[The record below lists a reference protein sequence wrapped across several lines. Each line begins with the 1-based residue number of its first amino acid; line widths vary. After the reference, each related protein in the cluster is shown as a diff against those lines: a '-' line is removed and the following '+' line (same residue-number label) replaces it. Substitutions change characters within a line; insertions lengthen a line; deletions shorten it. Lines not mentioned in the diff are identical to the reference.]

1 MFKSKKGGLMK
12 KVLIV
17 LVCGFM
23 MFGVMKANAQMGAYG
38 EYLGSAAA
46 GFGGGVNFGM
56 VKVGAHFSGW
66 GVSVGGGVNV
76 PVAKLM
82 DNKLDLAVD
91 AQFHYSFLG
100 IWSIPAGVTV
110 DYKITDKMSVF
121 GGGGV
126 DIYNWGGVL
135 GGLYSSYLA
144 TAGVSTIGV
153 GASYQFGVKYAL

>member
-126 DIYNWGGVL
+126 DISTGAEYWVDYTAHILLQPVYQQSVL
-135 GGLYSSYLA
+135 EHPISS
-144 TAGVSTIGV
+144 V
-153 GASYQFGVKYAL
+153 